1 MSIDQV
7 KELARLISE
16 SRYVVVLTGA
26 GASTEAGLPDWRGPQ
41 GMWKHWNPTRLAS
54 LSAMREHPI
63 DFYQF
68 YRYRL
73 SRLRGVVPGP
83 TQRALA
89 TLERAGKLRSII
101 TQNIDGLHQA
111 AGSTDVIEV
120 HGNLENADCVDC
132 GARYSADLLDVEVE
146 SLADVPVCASCGG
159 MLKPSIVLFEESL
172 PMEAIRRAFEEAERA
187 DLFLVIGSSL
197 EVGPVNE
204 VPAHA
209 HATGAKL
216 VILNM
221 SPTHLDPLAT
231 MLVREPA
238 GQVLNDVLE
247 AMGLSSES
255 EEGTGTTGA

>member
-1 MSIDQV
+1 MSVDPIR
-7 KELARLISE
+7 ELAQLIAE
-16 SRYVVVLTGA
+16 SNYVVVLTGA

-41 GMWKHWNPTRLAS
+41 GMWKQWNPTRLAS
-54 LSAMREHPI
+54 LSAMREHPV

-73 SRLRGVVPGP
+73 SRLRGAEPGP

-89 TLERAGKLRSII
+89 ALERAGKLRTII

-111 AGSTDVIEV
+111 AGSTDVVEV
-120 HGNLENADCVDC
+120 HGNLEHADCVDC
-132 GARYSADLLDVEVE
+132 GARFGADVLDVDVQT
-146 SLADVPVCASCGG
+146 LNDVPRCSACNG
-159 MLKPSIVLFEESL
+159 MLKPSIVLFEEAL
-172 PMEAIRRAFEEAERA
+172 PANAIRRAFEEAERA

-197 EVGPVNE
+197 EVGPVNG

-209 HATGAKL
+209 HASGAKL

-231 MLVREPA
+231 LLIREPA
-238 GQVLNDVLE
+238 GQVLQAVLDII
-247 AMGLSSES
+247 GIR
-255 EEGTGTTGA
+255 EENERGTGTAGA